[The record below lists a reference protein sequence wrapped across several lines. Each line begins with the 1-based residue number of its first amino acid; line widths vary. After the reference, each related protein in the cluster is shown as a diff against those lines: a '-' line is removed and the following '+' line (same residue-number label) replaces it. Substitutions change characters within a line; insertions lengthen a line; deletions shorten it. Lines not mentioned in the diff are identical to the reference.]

1 MRFSRKGSKVVL
13 LSALSYLFMHNT
25 GMVMPGLNTH
35 ILKARGSKLQIA
47 DLNTHVLKARG
58 SKLQIADLLYFW
70 QLIYLTIN
78 KAM

>member
-13 LSALSYLFMHNT
+13 LSVLSYLFMHNA
-25 GMVMPGLNTH
+25 GMVMPGLNAH
-35 ILKARGSKLQIA
+35 ILE
-47 DLNTHVLKARG
+47 ARG

-78 KAM
+78 KAMYYS